1 MRLLLIVFV
10 LVVYLDVGLTR
21 MLSPNE
27 WSSFSGG
34 ENLVGRVKNATAN
47 GIRKILDKAGL
58 RKIHDKIISMKG
70 KILKTLQ
77 LSPKMLQSL
86 NERLS
91 KLRFIKQDKVSKQGD
106 SISEINENA
115 GSGQYLFQSDIALT
129 KKQADQIAEAIEEEA
144 RGGNRTKR
152 QALKDQRDMGM
163 MWTEGV
169 NYFFDPSA
177 SEKMRRAFVSGA
189 KAWERDTCIN
199 FKEDSKAEDSLRVFP
214 ELGCWSYTGKLGG
227 QQELSLGGG
236 CETEGMA
243 AHEIGHA
250 LGFFH
255 TMSRHDRDN
264 YITVNLQ
271 NIKPNWLDQ
280 FTMTTPSSNENYGME
295 YDYGSIMQYGRTIG
309 SINQK
314 PTMIPFDTN
323 YVETLGSPFIS
334 FIDLSM
340 MNEHYGCKAR
350 CNPQTSAKCS
360 QGGFPHPRNCSR
372 CICPSGYG
380 GALCNERP
388 AGCGAI
394 LQATTEFQTLRD
406 VIGEGGDTK
415 EYFVK
420 CHYWI
425 QSPPGKRIEVK
436 IEKLTH
442 GYAVEGCTYE
452 GVEIKANSNH
462 KLTGYRFCAPEDAGM
477 VLRSQGSNL
486 VPIITYTRIAR
497 TETVLKYR
505 YLNR

>member
-406 VIGEGGDTK
+406 VIGEGGDK